1 MSDCHL
7 HAAPVVCCF
16 AFVCSGPLVCVGVNA
31 AEEAQRGPGVERGP
45 HDVLAVSSACPWATG
60 IKNVRARSS
69 DPPPVDRT
77 GARSTVG
84 MPHDPVS
91 FHHAW
96 LSAGGLKLGS
106 LSSPWCRPWWPAG
119 TRSTPAH
126 RHAVGTS
133 LRPPATFGSTASA
146 SSCSASSGT
155 PHGARP
161 CFASRQRGAERR
173 SQRGPRDRHATR
185 CWLLMML
192 KADAGRTT
200 ASLELSGLTEHVGT
214 PLWQDAN
221 L

>member
-1 MSDCHL
+1 MTLPLAHAPPLPSAALGGVRAPPGAHRERSLAPHYARNTPLPLFLPAVALASLDENARLCAPRGL
-7 HAAPVVCCF
+7 DVGRGQSGASAAP
-16 AFVCSGPLVCVGVNA
+16 
-31 AEEAQRGPGVERGP
+31 
-45 HDVLAVSSACPWATG
+45 SACPWATG

-69 DPPPVDRT
+69 APPPVDRT

-146 SSCSASSGT
+146 SSCSASSGM
-155 PHGARP
+155 PHGALPRF
-161 CFASRQRGAERR
+161 CISSTRR
-173 SQRGPRDRHATR
+173 
-185 CWLLMML
+185 
-192 KADAGRTT
+192 
-200 ASLELSGLTEHVGT
+200 
-214 PLWQDAN
+214 
-221 L
+221 